1 VIEMLGQERGRRL
14 RAGELVAGRYRIEE
28 ALGHGMSGL
37 VYAARVEPAPD
48 PAASD
53 SLAPPSLAA
62 GTSVALKVLHA
73 HLVLDEQ
80 LRRRFDREARI
91 LRKLRGPNLAS
102 VLDSGRLVNAI
113 GEEQLF
119 IVLERVAGTP
129 LDQLLQ
135 AGAIPAS
142 RAIPLALDVVD
153 ALMIAHAEGVV
164 HRDLKPQNV
173 VVEQLADGRER
184 ARVLDFGMAKILR
197 GNLDDSLNALTQQN
211 MVFGTPEYMAPE
223 QARGD
228 EVDERADLYA
238 TGVLLYE
245 MLTGHVPFQTNT
257 PIATMT
263 AHLIEE
269 PVPPSTRAPDA
280 AIPAGLERLVLKAL
294 SKRPAERHASA
305 GELRAELARCSEP
318 RESSAKVPALA
329 SGQLTPAVPRSAPL
343 PGAASFETP
352 SQIALRDTALAVNL
366 EAQLRK
372 TEPSLPA
379 PRLTEEEAPLS
390 RGWMLIAILAA
401 VFGILIGLV
410 MSTVG
415 TR

>member
-1 VIEMLGQERGRRL
+1 VIEMLGQERDRRL

-37 VYAARVEPAPD
+37 VYAARSEPAPGA
-48 PAASD
+48 AASD

-62 GTSVALKVLHA
+62 GTPVALKVLHA

-102 VLDSGRLVNAI
+102 VLDSGRLINAI

-135 AGAIPAS
+135 AGALPAS

-153 ALMIAHAEGVV
+153 ALLIAHAEGVV

-173 VVEQLADGRER
+173 VVELLADGRER

-245 MLTGHVPFQTNT
+245 MLTGRVPFQTNT

-263 AHLIEE
+263 AHLVEE
-269 PVPPSTRAPDA
+269 PVPPSARAPDA
-280 AIPAGLERLVLKAL
+280 DIPPRLERLVLKAL

-305 GELRAELARCSEP
+305 SELRAELARCAEP
-318 RESSAKVPALA
+318 HESPAKVPALT
-329 SGQLTPAVPRSAPL
+329 SEPLTPAALMSAPL
-343 PGAASFETP
+343 PGALSFETP
-352 SQIALRDTALAVNL
+352 SQVALRDTALAVNL

-379 PRLTEEEAPLS
+379 PHLTEEEAPLS
-390 RGWMLIAILAA
+390 RGWMLIAVLAA